1 MWSKRSAGE
10 THLCTRQ
17 PGEQVVYRHLALA
30 AEAFFVFE
38 RYILGDGTWVTRPS
52 DRTIFKVKVYA
63 PW

>member
-10 THLCTRQ
+10 TPLCTRQ

-38 RYILGDGTWVTRPS
+38 RYILAEVLGDGGWDMGDPTV
-52 DRTIFKVKVYA
+52 
-63 PW
+63 